1 MAGKVVLITGAGSG
15 IGRAAAGLFAA
26 AGAQVGLT
34 DMDKDGLAGTAAPL
48 PDGAVVTAV
57 GDITD
62 PATMDEL
69 TTAAVDR
76 FGRVDALFNNVGIL
90 IMKSLLDTTVDDF
103 DRLMHVNCL
112 SYLIAMQRVVPE
124 MRRRKGTAGA
134 GGGSI
139 INVSSVGGLVALPNV
154 SAYCPSKSAVIGL
167 TRAAAAEFAPEV
179 RVNAICPGGVSTPMS
194 DAHLASFDG
203 QGSGDEAAHRAPAD
217 QAVRPAGGDRHRGRV
232 PGQRPGVV
240 HDRRGGPGRG
250 RAHGMVSREAV
261 SREVVSRDEAG
272 RVLTALD
279 WPDEVRVL
287 GPAGSGW
294 PRWTGS
300 AGSPR
305 R

>member
-1 MAGKVVLITGAGSG
+1 VTDLAGKVVLITGAGSG

-34 DMDKDGLAGTAAPL
+34 DIDKDGLAATAALL
-48 PDGAVVTAV
+48 PDGAAVTAA

-62 PATMDEL
+62 PATIDEL
-69 TTAAVDR
+69 TTAAMAR

-90 IMKSLLDTTVDDF
+90 IMKSLLDTTVADF

-124 MRRRKGTAGA
+124 MRRRKGGGEVG

-167 TRAAAAEFAPEV
+167 TRAAAAEFAPDI

-194 DAHLASFDG
+194 DAHLDSFDDKEAATKLLTGRQLLKRYARPEEIANVAVFLASDQASFMTG
-203 QGSGDEAAHRAPAD
+203 
-217 QAVRPAGGDRHRGRV
+217 AVV
-232 PGQRPGVV
+232 PV
-240 HDRRGGPGRG
+240 
-250 RAHGMVSREAV
+250 
-261 SREVVSRDEAG
+261 EAG
-272 RVLTALD
+272 HTA
-279 WPDEVRVL
+279 W
-287 GPAGSGW
+287 
-294 PRWTGS
+294 
-300 AGSPR
+300 
-305 R
+305 

>member
-1 MAGKVVLITGAGSG
+1 MTDLAGKVVLITGAGSG

-34 DMDKDGLAGTAAPL
+34 DVDKDGLAGTVALL
-48 PDGAVVTAV
+48 PDDAAATAV

-62 PATMDEL
+62 PATIDEL
-69 TTAAVDR
+69 TTAAVAR

-90 IMKSLLDTTVDDF
+90 IMKSLLDTTIDDF

-124 MRRRKGTAGA
+124 MRRSKGTAGA

-194 DAHLASFDG
+194 AAHLASFD
-203 QGSGDEAAHRAPAD
+203 DKEAAMKQLTGRQLIKRYARPEEIATVAVFLASD
-217 QAVRPAGGDRHRGRV
+217 QASFMTGAVV
-232 PGQRPGVV
+232 PV
-240 HDRRGGPGRG
+240 
-250 RAHGMVSREAV
+250 
-261 SREVVSRDEAG
+261 EAG
-272 RVLTALD
+272 HTA
-279 WPDEVRVL
+279 W
-287 GPAGSGW
+287 
-294 PRWTGS
+294 
-300 AGSPR
+300 
-305 R
+305 